1 MSIVIAV
8 ARRRRARLRPC
19 AVGTRRPGLADIAP
33 VACGHFSHPG
43 TGQSQGNRRA
53 WERRSC
59 ARHLFVPA
67 LSAWS
72 HGGCERAKRPWPKRR
87 LRRPAN

>member
-1 MSIVIAV
+1 
-8 ARRRRARLRPC
+8 LR
-19 AVGTRRPGLADIAP
+19 TSRQWP
-33 VACGHFSHPG
+33 VAIFRTPA
-43 TGQSQGNRRA
+43 QGNRRA